1 MHYALKGTAADG
13 WQELAL
19 KGGKGGKIVMCAPN
33 TGYMRLEGHLTDIQ
47 FVLDGKAVAAG
58 PPEDPALKRVSHFD
72 EKICV
77 LVAKVRRGDR
87 ML

>member
-47 FVLDGKAVAAG
+47 FVLLFPQG
-58 PPEDPALKRVSHFD
+58 
-72 EKICV
+72 
-77 LVAKVRRGDR
+77 LV
-87 ML
+87 